1 MRFVRLRV
9 PSTFSTMELRPGP
22 SLALPPPTALT
33 APHPPAGPSPL
44 APLESFE
51 PWAWGV
57 AAVALGL
64 AGYFATL
71 RQALDRSSRSRVLGR
86 AHSDQVRAR
95 MLPLLRRADALATSA
110 SAFRIA
116 CELTFTVAVLGLAVE
131 RGSFGLS
138 SVLLALA
145 ISVPSLVFF
154 AEVVPGVFVR
164 SHGDRLL
171 LATLPSF
178 YVIQLPFAALTW
190 VLEWAGRLVRRVLG
204 MPDSDTGTRELVED
218 IRDVIEESDREGDL
232 AESEREIIENI
243 MEFHEVDAAEIMTP
257 RTEIVAVDVNSNL
270 EAAMEAVATSGHSR
284 IPVFEN
290 NLDSIIGAVAARDL
304 LFHLSRSS
312 DAPILRELMRP
323 TPFVPE
329 TKLVSQLL
337 GEFRRGKQ
345 KMAVVLDEYG
355 GTAGLVT
362 MSDILSEIVGE
373 IPDEFDEETP
383 APIVKVAE
391 GVADVDASLRLSEVN
406 ENLDLEL
413 PEEEDYE
420 TLAGYVLAELGRF
433 PKLGETFED
442 EGTEFTVLECN
453 DRRVLKVRVR
463 RSVGSGRS

>member
-1 MRFVRLRV
+1 M
-9 PSTFSTMELRPGP
+9 
-22 SLALPPPTALT
+22 PPPTELT
-33 APHPPAGPSPL
+33 APYPPAAPSPL
-44 APLESFE
+44 PPLDSGE

-57 AAVALGL
+57 AVAALVL

-86 AHSDQVRAR
+86 AHSEQVRAR

-116 CELTFTVAVLGLAVE
+116 CELSFLVVVLGLAVD
-131 RGSFGLS
+131 RGSFGAS

-145 ISVPSLVFF
+145 ISVPALVFF

-171 LATLPSF
+171 LATLPAF

-190 VLEWAGRLVRRVLG
+190 MLEWAGRLVRRVLG
-204 MPDSDTGTRELVED
+204 MPDSDAGTRDLVED
-218 IRDVIEESDREGDL
+218 LRDVIEESDREGDL
-232 AESEREIIENI
+232 AESEREIIENV
-243 MEFHEVDAAEIMTP
+243 MEFHDVDAAEIMTP
-257 RTEIVAVDVNSNL
+257 RTEIVALDVDSNL

-284 IPVFEN
+284 IPVFAN

-304 LFHLSRSS
+304 LLHLSRGGEVPS
-312 DAPILRELMRP
+312 LRELMRP

-337 GEFRRGKQ
+337 SEFRRGKQ
-345 KMAVVLDEYG
+345 KMAIVLDEYG
-355 GTAGLVT
+355 GTAGLIT
-362 MSDILSEIVGE
+362 MGDILSEIVGE
-373 IPDEFDEETP
+373 IPDEFDEVTP
-383 APIVKVAE
+383 APIVKVSE
-391 GVADVDASLRLSEVN
+391 GVADVDASLRISEVN
-406 ENLDLEL
+406 ENLQLVL
-413 PEEEDYE
+413 PEQEDYE

-433 PKLGETFED
+433 PKPGEVFED

-453 DRRVLKVRVR
+453 DRRVLKIRVR
-463 RSVGSGRS
+463 TVVGSGRS